1 MSVQKTISQE
11 GLVDKMRDYYD
22 EQLTKLHMQ
31 MMAMGGMCEKAIS
44 EATQA
49 LTEGNTEL
57 AREVMEG
64 DTRIN
69 QQEREIESMCMKLLL
84 HQQPVAGDLR
94 RVSAALKMVTDM
106 ERIGDQAAD
115 IAENVLQMNEKL
127 PEKFLHICKMAA
139 AAMKMVTDSVNA
151 YVDRD
156 LELAR
161 RVIQNDD
168 KVDELFLKVRG
179 EILDAIREDKSRG
192 EEILDLF
199 MIIKYYE
206 RIGDHATNIAE
217 WVEYSITGVRSEE
230 N

>member
-1 MSVQKTISQE
+1 MSVQKIISQE
-11 GLVDKMRDYYD
+11 GLVDKMREYYD
-22 EQLTKLHMQ
+22 EQLTKLHTQ

-44 EATQA
+44 EATRA
-49 LTEGNTEL
+49 LAEGNTEM

-156 LELAR
+156 LDLAR
-161 RVIQNDD
+161 KVIRSDD
-168 KVDELFLKVRG
+168 VVDSLFLKVRG
-179 EILDAIREDKSRG
+179 EILDAIREDKNSG

>member
-22 EQLTKLHMQ
+22 EQLTKLHTQ